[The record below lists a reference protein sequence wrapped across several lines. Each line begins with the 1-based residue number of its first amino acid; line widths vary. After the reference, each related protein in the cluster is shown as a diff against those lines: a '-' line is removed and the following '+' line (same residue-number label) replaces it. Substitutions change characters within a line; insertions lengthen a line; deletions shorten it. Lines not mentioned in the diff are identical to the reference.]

1 MWEGRPQYG
10 DAAQRIIERRGAI
23 GGAQVRNYIVP
34 ERNIVLIAMTN
45 RDKTDFG
52 ELWQSAGLGYELL
65 SAAACKAI
73 DA

>member
-1 MWEGRPQYG
+1 
-10 DAAQRIIERRGAI
+10 
-23 GGAQVRNYIVP
+23 
-34 ERNIVLIAMTN
+34 MTN